1 MTHLLVNPSLLL
13 GATLR
18 VPGDK
23 SISHRALMLA
33 AIAEGES
40 RIDNFLNGADC
51 LATSA
56 ALRAMG
62 IRIVEQ
68 DATTV
73 RVGGAGLHGLQQPA
87 QALDLGNSGTGMR
100 LLAGLLAGQAFD
112 SVLRGDAS
120 LLRRPMGRVI
130 EPLSR
135 MGARIDSREGLPPLT
150 VRGRRSLRRIEYS
163 LPVASAQVK
172 SAILLA
178 ALYAGGICEITEPA
192 TTRDHTERMLESMG
206 VSLQCGHGRIRLDG
220 CPTLRARDIEVPGD
234 LSSAAFLMLAAL
246 LGRDC
251 EVLIEN
257 VGVNPTRAGV
267 IEILSQMGADLSI
280 ENRRLAGREPVA
292 DIRVAS
298 SQLCGIDLD
307 PAHVSLAID
316 EFPVLFVAAAF
327 ARGTTRFSGIGEL
340 RVKESDRIGA
350 MAKGLRRLGIEVD
363 ERPDGALVHG
373 GEITGGTVESYDDHR
388 IAMSFAVAGT
398 AAAGPVTIR
407 DTDNIETSFPG
418 FADCLRALGAEI
430 AEVEAVPA

>member
-1 MTHLLVNPSLLL
+1 MTHLLVSPSPAR

-68 DATTV
+68 GATTV
-73 RVGGAGLHGLQQPA
+73 RVGGAGLDGLQQPA

-100 LLAGLLAGQAFD
+100 LLAGLLAGQEFD
-112 SVLRGDAS
+112 SVLTGDAS
-120 LLRRPMGRVI
+120 LSRRPMGRVI

-135 MGARIDSREGLPPLT
+135 MGARIDSRDGLPPLT
-150 VRGRRSLRRIEYS
+150 VRGRRSLRRIKYA
-163 LPVASAQVK
+163 LPLASAQVK

-178 ALYAGGICEITEPA
+178 ALYAEGVCEVTEPA
-192 TTRDHTERMLESMG
+192 TTRDHTERLLESMG
-206 VSLQCGHGRIRLDG
+206 VPLQYGRGRIRLDG
-220 CPTLRARDIEVPGD
+220 RPALQARDIEVPGD
-234 LSSAAFLMLAAL
+234 LSSAAFVMLAAL
-246 LGRDC
+246 LARDC
-251 EVLIEN
+251 EALIEN
-257 VGVNPTRAGV
+257 VGVNPTRTGV
-267 IEILSQMGADLSI
+267 IEILLQMGADLRI
-280 ENRRLAGREPVA
+280 ENRRLAGGEPVA
-292 DIRVAS
+292 DIRAAS
-298 SQLCGIDLD
+298 SRLHGIDVD
-307 PAHVSLAID
+307 PAQVSLAID

-327 ARGTTRFSGIGEL
+327 ARGDTRFSGIGEL

-350 MAKGLRRLGIEVD
+350 MANGLRRLGIQVE

-373 GEITGGTVESYDDHR
+373 GALTGGTVESYDDHR
-388 IAMSFAVAGT
+388 IAMSFAVAGM

-418 FADCLRALGAEI
+418 FAECLRALGADI
-430 AEVEAVPA
+430 AETEAVPA

>member
-1 MTHLLVNPSLLL
+1 MAHLLVNPSSLR
-13 GATLR
+13 GSTLR

-62 IRIVEQ
+62 VDILEQ

-73 RVGGAGLHGLQQPA
+73 CVRGAGLAGLEPPA
-87 QALDLGNSGTGMR
+87 LPLDLGNSGTGMR
-100 LLAGLLAGQAFD
+100 LFAGLLAGQAFD
-112 SVLRGDAS
+112 SVLTGDAS
-120 LLRRPMGRVI
+120 LSRRPMGRVI

-135 MGARIDSREGLPPLT
+135 MGASIDSREGLPPLGIH
-150 VRGRRSLRRIEYS
+150 GRQALRRIEYA

-178 ALYAGGICEITEPA
+178 SLYAEGTCEITEPA

-206 VSLQCGHGRIRLDG
+206 VSLEYGEGRIHLAGRSV
-220 CPTLRARDIEVPGD
+220 LRARDIEVPGD
-234 LSSAAFLMLAAL
+234 LSSAAFVMLAAL
-246 LGRDC
+246 LARDC
-251 EVLIEN
+251 EALIEN
-257 VGVNPTRAGV
+257 VGVNPTRTGV
-267 IEILSQMGADLSI
+267 IGILSQMGADIRI
-280 ENRRLAGREPVA
+280 ENPRLAGREPVA
-292 DIRVAS
+292 DIRVTS
-298 SQLCGIDLD
+298 SRLTGIDVDRSL
-307 PAHVSLAID
+307 VSLAID

-327 ARGTTRFSGIGEL
+327 ARGSTRFSGISEL

-350 MAKGLRRLGIEVD
+350 MANGLRRLGIVVE
-363 ERPDGALVHG
+363 ETPDGALVHG
-373 GEITGGTVESYDDHR
+373 GEPGGGVVESYDDHR

-398 AAAGPVTIR
+398 AATGPVTVR
-407 DTDNIETSFPG
+407 NTDNIETSFPG
-418 FADCLRALGAEI
+418 FSDCLRALGADVTDLEDL
-430 AEVEAVPA
+430 PA

>member
-1 MTHLLVNPSLLL
+1 MAHLLVNPSSCR

-62 IRIVEQ
+62 IHIAEP

-73 RVGGAGLHGLQQPA
+73 RVRGAGLEGLRQPVRS
-87 QALDLGNSGTGMR
+87 LDLGNSGTGMR
-100 LLAGLLAGQAFD
+100 LLAGLLAGQTFD
-112 SVLRGDAS
+112 SVLVGDAS
-120 LLRRPMGRVI
+120 LSRRPMGRVI

-135 MGARIDSREGLPPLT
+135 MGARIDSRDGLPPLT
-150 VRGRRSLRRIEYS
+150 VHGRQPLRRIEYS

-178 ALYAGGICEITEPA
+178 ALYADGVCELSEPA
-192 TTRDHTERMLESMG
+192 VTRDHTERMLESMG
-206 VSLQCGHGRIRLDG
+206 VALEYGRGRVRLG
-220 CPTLRARDIEVPGD
+220 GRPVLKARDFEVPGD
-234 LSSAAFLMLAAL
+234 LSSAAFVMLVAL
-246 LGRDC
+246 LATDC

-257 VGVNPTRAGV
+257 VGVNPSRTGV
-267 IEILSQMGADLSI
+267 IEILSQMGADLRI
-280 ENRRLAGREPVA
+280 ENRRLSGREPVA
-292 DIRVAS
+292 DIRVNS
-298 SQLCGIDLD
+298 SRLRGIDVD
-307 PAHVSLAID
+307 PALVSLAID

-327 ARGTTRFSGIGEL
+327 AEGTTRFSGIGEL

-350 MAKGLRRLGIEVD
+350 MATGLRRLGIEVE
-363 ERPDGALVHG
+363 ERPDGAFVHG
-373 GEITGGTVESYDDHR
+373 SELTGGVVDSYDDHR
-388 IAMSFAVAGT
+388 IAMSLAVAGT

-407 DTDNIETSFPG
+407 NTDNIETSFPG
-418 FADCLRALGAEI
+418 FAACLRVLGADI
-430 AEVEAVPA
+430 TDLEAVTA